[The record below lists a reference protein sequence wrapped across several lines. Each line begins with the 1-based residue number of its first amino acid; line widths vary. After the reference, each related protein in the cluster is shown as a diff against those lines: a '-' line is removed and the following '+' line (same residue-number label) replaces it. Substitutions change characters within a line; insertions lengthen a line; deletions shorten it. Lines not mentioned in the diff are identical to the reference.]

1 MVKTK
6 TKTKREKET
15 RRERKGKKLKKKRT
29 MEVKKIIE
37 EWEIWNEEE
46 VVVKSEE
53 ETKILIL
60 ERFYKWI
67 YIFGKKLSERIL
79 IRKIWDYTIELK
91 KRFVLKKGYISVAE
105 REKRRDI

>member
-1 MVKTK
+1 
-6 TKTKREKET
+6 
-15 RRERKGKKLKKKRT
+15 

-46 VVVKSEE
+46 EVVKSEE

-67 YIFGKKLSERIL
+67 YIFGNKLSERIL
-79 IRKIWDYTIELK
+79 IRKVWDYTIELK
-91 KRFVLKKGYISVAE
+91 KWFVLKKEYIY
-105 REKRRDI
+105 ICC